1 METDAGVGS
10 EAEHVPPQKC
20 PFGMLTRTTR
30 RAQFAAPSS
39 HGAGSGLCST
49 RLQQLLAFFGLWLQD
64 SISASIFTMTLC
76 VWCVCGGVCVCVWY
90 VCVSGVCMWC
100 VCDMCVCACTCI
112 LCVVWNLSLWCE
124 VLPCVPVLKTCM
136 SLQVLG
142 IRMWVFFQEAIFW
155 PAVLHLVD
163 RVWFYKAITL

>member
-20 PFGMLTRTTR
+20 PFGMLTRTTP

-49 RLQQLLAFFGLWLQD
+49 RLQQLLAFLGLWLQD

-76 VWCVCGGVCVCVWY
+76 VCVWY
-90 VCVSGVCMWC
+90 VC